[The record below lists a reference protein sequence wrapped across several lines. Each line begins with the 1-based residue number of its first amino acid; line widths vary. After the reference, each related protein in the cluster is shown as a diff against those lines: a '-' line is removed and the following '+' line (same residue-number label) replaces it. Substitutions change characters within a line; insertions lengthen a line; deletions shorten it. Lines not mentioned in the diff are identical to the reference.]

1 MQTYSN
7 IRPIR
12 WENGVLILLDQRKLP
27 DQESYVSINKYKEVA
42 AAISEMIVRGAPA
55 IGVTAAFGVVLAALE
70 FQDLENWRIKL
81 DQAIEFL
88 KESRPTANNL
98 GWALGKMRVL
108 IDATPIL
115 DISALEKEAKSI
127 LKEDVQQNRLMGK
140 LGAEFIKERG
150 SILTHCN
157 AGALATAGYG
167 TALGVVRS
175 AFANNKID
183 RVYADETRPWLQ
195 GTRLTAWELAMDN
208 IPVTVLCDGASSS
221 ALRNKK
227 ITWVI
232 VGADRIASN
241 GDVVNKIG
249 TYPLALLAKY
259 HNVGFMVVAPTN
271 TIDSNALS
279 GDDIPIEERSA
290 KELFEYAEKKFTKN
304 NPSIWNPVF
313 DITPADL
320 IDVLV
325 TEKGVIKNP
334 NAKKLR
340 KVIK

>member
-1 MQTYSN
+1 MQSFSN
-7 IRPIR
+7 IRPFH
-12 WENGVLILLDQRKLP
+12 WEYGVLILLDQRILP
-27 DQESYVSINKYKEVA
+27 DQESYVSINKYEEVA

-70 FQDLENWRIKL
+70 FQHLDNWRIKL
-81 DQAIEFL
+81 DQAIEL
-88 KESRPTANNL
+88 LRESRPTANNL
-98 GWALGKMRVL
+98 GWALERMRIL
-108 IDATPIL
+108 IDAMSIL
-115 DISALEKEAKSI
+115 DISALENKAESI
-127 LKEDVQQNRLMGK
+127 LKEDVQHNKVMGK
-140 LGAEFIKERG
+140 LGAEFIKEKG
-150 SILTHCN
+150 SVLTHCN

-195 GTRLTAWELAMDN
+195 GARLTAWELAMDN

-271 TIDSNALS
+271 TIDGNALS
-279 GDDIPIEERSA
+279 GDDIPIEERPE
-290 KELFEYAEKKFTKN
+290 KE
-304 NPSIWNPVF
+304 
-313 DITPADL
+313 
-320 IDVLV
+320 
-325 TEKGVIKNP
+325 
-334 NAKKLR
+334 
-340 KVIK
+340 